1 MIYEKDNLYYLKKGN
16 GYELA
21 NIDIKVRDKRKT
33 LVITGTNIFEQIE
46 NSKEYS
52 YKELEKELIK

>member
-1 MIYEKDNLYYLKKGN
+1 MIYGKDSLYYLKKGN

-21 NIDIKVRDKRKT
+21 NIDIKVREKRKT
-33 LVITGTNIFEQIE
+33 LVITGTGIFEQIE
-46 NSKEYS
+46 NAKEYS